1 MRQKID
7 QCKNN
12 SENLSAS
19 KRSEHISSGF
29 SISRILSFRDIQN
42 KYDVYRGKKCIKKVL
57 QIFKKVCSAD
67 FEKEKNEVTTNEQLE
82 SYEDAKICR
91 NWKKSFKI
99 NILKINKYCKVKDH
113 CYYTVEYGG
122 AAHSICHLK

>member
-42 KYDVYRGKKCIKKVL
+42 KYDVYRGKKCIKKS
-57 QIFKKVCSAD
+57 FAD
-67 FEKEKNEVTTNEQLE
+67 L
-82 SYEDAKICR
+82 
-91 NWKKSFKI
+91 
-99 NILKINKYCKVKDH
+99 
-113 CYYTVEYGG
+113 
-122 AAHSICHLK
+122 